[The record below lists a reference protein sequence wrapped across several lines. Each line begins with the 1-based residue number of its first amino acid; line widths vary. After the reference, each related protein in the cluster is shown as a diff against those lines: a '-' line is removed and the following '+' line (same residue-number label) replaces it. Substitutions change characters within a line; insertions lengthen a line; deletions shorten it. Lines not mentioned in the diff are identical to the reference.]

1 MSGKWVEIA
10 RTSSVEETQACAA
23 ALAGVLDAGA
33 VVTLD
38 GDLGAGKTHFTQ
50 GLAAALGVAQ
60 AVTSPTFNLVVEYTD
75 GRLPLY
81 HFDLYRLDS
90 PYQLEDLA
98 FYEYVEGD
106 GVSCIEWASKFPKKC
121 QKIGSRCILPSRA
134 KTFGQFGHVPT
145 DRQNQCFRVGGLR
158 WLSFLPGAFFSGGLR
173 LVFLFSGGMR

>member
-10 RTSSVEETQACAA
+10 RTFSVEETQACAA

-81 HFDLYRLDS
+81 HFDLYRLEHA
-90 PYQLEDLA
+90 YELEDTGIFDVLGYEGACLLEWGEQFQDELCDEYLSVVISRDADDENKRTVVLKPYGARAEELA
-98 FYEYVEGD
+98 
-106 GVSCIEWASKFPKKC
+106 
-121 QKIGSRCILPSRA
+121 
-134 KTFGQFGHVPT
+134 
-145 DRQNQCFRVGGLR
+145 RQIDKAVKDD
-158 WLSFLPGAFFSGGLR
+158 AE
-173 LVFLFSGGMR
+173 

>member
-38 GDLGAGKTHFTQ
+38 GGLGAGKTHFTQ

-106 GVSCIEWASKFPKKC
+106 GVSCIEWASKFPEEMPEDRLEVYLAVEGENVRAIRAC
-121 QKIGSRCILPSRA
+121 AHGSAESMLQSWRA
-134 KTFGQFGHVPT
+134 A
-145 DRQNQCFRVGGLR
+145 L
-158 WLSFLPGAFFSGGLR
+158 A
-173 LVFLFSGGMR
+173 

>member
-90 PYQLEDLA
+90 PCQLEDLA

-106 GVSCIEWASKFPKKC
+106 GASCIEWASKFPEEMPEDRLEVYLAVEGENVRTIRAC
-121 QKIGSRCILPSRA
+121 AHGSAESMLQSWRA
-134 KTFGQFGHVPT
+134 V
-145 DRQNQCFRVGGLR
+145 L
-158 WLSFLPGAFFSGGLR
+158 A
-173 LVFLFSGGMR
+173 